1 MQRNGPDD
9 GGHDGCIVVV
19 TIWMLVPVTAT
30 CVRDLRNG
38 AFPAQICHRSVMSF
52 LLRLLKTVACVAL
65 FLVATGCRSSRP
77 VATSPSADS
86 SDARSTSH
94 QDSDAAGLERSRRAN
109 ANLEALYWARRDSG
123 LTRFTRADADFMTG
137 MISHHAQALVMSA
150 LAPTH
155 DAGPAVL
162 RLTSRIINAQRDEI
176 KTMQTWLRDR
186 GLAVPTIEIDGLTL
200 TVHGV
205 DEMMM
210 HMPGMLSDEQLIDLD
225 AARGDEFDRLFL
237 TFMIQHHSG
246 AVTMVDKLFSTDGAG
261 QDELAFKLASDINV
275 DQRTEIARMKRML
288 ARYGSSD

>member
-1 MQRNGPDD
+1 
-9 GGHDGCIVVV
+9 
-19 TIWMLVPVTAT
+19 
-30 CVRDLRNG
+30 
-38 AFPAQICHRSVMSF
+38 MSF
-52 LLRLLKTVACVAL
+52 LLRLLKTVACIAL